1 MMNKIDMEEIN
12 KIMEDGK
19 QAIELTYDI
28 IKIIEEKQIS
38 FEALG
43 MFIDSMVKSYKE
55 EKEKRK

>member
-1 MMNKIDMEEIN
+1 MSEIDMEEIN

-28 IKIIEEKQIS
+28 VKIIEEKQIS

-43 MFIDSMVKSYKE
+43 IFLDSMFKSYKE